1 MDQVTLRQ
9 DRHDRLISIL
19 AGMPGLTER
28 LLSEHI
34 DDSTGHC
41 RACPL
46 GGQAGFHVWPCSI
59 RDLAERA
66 HELKGMVR
74 SAGLCAPLFEKKT
87 KPT

>member
-1 MDQVTLRQ
+1 MTLRQ

-59 RDLAERA
+59 RDMAERA
-66 HELKGMVR
+66 HELKAMVR
-74 SAGLCAPLFEKKT
+74 SASLHTPLVKKDVRST
-87 KPT
+87 